1 MSDVDSPKSRSSFIQ
16 AYLNYE
22 DRILSWGALILFL
35 AVWEL
40 VPALGLVKP
49 IFTSSP
55 SRIFTAAVWL
65 FDNGLWND
73 IRVSATEFCLGLL
86 LAIGIGIPFGI
97 ALGWY
102 RRLSSIFN
110 FFISALYATPRV
122 ALLPVLILWLGIGIK
137 SKIAVI
143 FLGAIF
149 PILVNVIAGMSTID
163 ANLLKCARAFGAS
176 DRQIFTTLAL
186 PSSVPFFIAG
196 IRLAVGRALVGVVVG
211 ELVASTAGV
220 GHMMRVAGATFQ
232 TDKVFVGIIILSGS
246 GVILTELLKM
256 IERRFAQWRPEQNF

>member
-1 MSDVDSPKSRSSFIQ
+1 MKQPSLENR
-16 AYLNYE
+16 L
-22 DRILSWGALILFL
+22 LSWGALIAFL
-35 AVWEL
+35 IVWEL
-40 VPALGLVKP
+40 IPLFEWVNP

-55 SRIFTAAVWL
+55 SRIFTAAKWL
-65 FDNGLWND
+65 FANGFWHD
-73 IRVSATEFCLGLL
+73 IQVSATEFGWGLL
-86 LAIGIGIPFGI
+86 LAIVIGVPFGI

-102 RRLSSIFN
+102 ERLHAIFN

-122 ALLPVLILWLGIGIK
+122 ALLPILILWLGIGIK

-149 PILVNVIAGMSTID
+149 PILVNVMAGMSTID
-163 ANLLKCARAFGAS
+163 PNLLKSARAFGAS

-186 PSSVPFFIAG
+186 PSSIPFFIAG
-196 IRLAVGRALVGVVVG
+196 LRLAVGRGLVGVVVG
-211 ELVASTAGV
+211 ELIASTAGV

-246 GVILTELLKM
+246 GVIMTELLRA
-256 IERRFAQWRPEQNF
+256 IERYFAKWRPNIQLK